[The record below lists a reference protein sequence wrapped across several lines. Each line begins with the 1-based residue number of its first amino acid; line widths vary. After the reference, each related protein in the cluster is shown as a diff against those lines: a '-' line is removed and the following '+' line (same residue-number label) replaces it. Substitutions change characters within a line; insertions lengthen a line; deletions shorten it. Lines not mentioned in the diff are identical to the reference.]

1 MKILSLLLAILL
13 WFAAPVLSF
22 AETKIRVGHFPNI
35 THAQAL
41 VAHALS
47 RQGKGWFEQRL
58 GPGTKIEWF
67 IYNAGP
73 SAMEGIFAKSIDLT
87 YVGPGPALNAYTKS
101 NGQEIRLIAGAANGG
116 AGFIVQPDENLKA
129 PADFRGKKIA
139 TPQLGNTQDI
149 SCRAWLIDGGLKITQ
164 LGGDAY
170 VIPTQNP
177 DQLSLFKAKRID
189 AVWTVEP
196 WLTRLEQEAS
206 GKVIVEEKEVA
217 TTILVSSVK
226 FLNQQHELAKSFAQA
241 HAELT
246 DWITKNPE
254 EAQRLIKAELLEE
267 TKSDMS
273 TQLIDAAWKRIVFT
287 AETPRAAVE
296 KFMQNSVRA
305 GFIKT
310 APDRA
315 RVGRCVARSRGRRIH
330 RHRRAEWLRK
340 IDAAR
345 YHRRFGKTG
354 QRTSAGRQSTGDRAR
369 AAPTGHVSGIRAISV
384 AEYVRQR
391 HVRFEVETRF
401 TEPGT

>member
-1 MKILSLLLAILL
+1 LILRRSIDKIANHPMKVLNLFLSILL
-13 WFAAPVLSF
+13 WFAAPAFSF

-35 THAQAL
+35 THAQAV

-73 SAMEGIFAKSIDLT
+73 SAMEAIFAKSIDLT

-116 AGFIVQPDENLKA
+116 AGLVVQPDQNLKA
-129 PADFRGKKIA
+129 AADFRGKKIA

-149 SCRAWLIDGGLKITQ
+149 SCRAWLTAGGLKITQ
-164 LGGDAY
+164 LGGDAQ

-177 DQLSLFKAKRID
+177 DQLSLFKAKKIEG
-189 AVWTVEP
+189 VWTVEP

-206 GKVIVEEKEVA
+206 GKVIVDEKDAA
-217 TTILVSSVK
+217 TTVLVSRVK
-226 FLNQQHELAKSFAQA
+226 FLNEQRDLVKKFVQA

-246 DWITKNPE
+246 DWIEKNPE
-254 EAQRLIKAELLEE
+254 EAQALIKAELLAE
-267 TKSDMS
+267 TRSDMS
-273 TQLIDAAWKRIVFT
+273 QQLIASAWKRIVFA

-296 KFMQNSVRA
+296 KFMQNSVSA

-310 APDRA
+310 APDL
-315 RVGRCVARSRGRRIH
+315 SK
-330 RHRRAEWLRK
+330 L
-340 IDAAR
+340 
-345 YHRRFGKTG
+345 
-354 QRTSAGRQSTGDRAR
+354 
-369 AAPTGHVSGIRAISV
+369 
-384 AEYVRQR
+384 
-391 HVRFEVETRF
+391 FEN
-401 TEPGT
+401 P